1 MDQEKFWYRKEVGN
15 PFKWEKF
22 GKLQL
27 DYFISEGLKPHHF
40 VLDVGCGPL
49 RAGGHF
55 IGYLNKRHYFG
66 IDNNKKLLEAGRD
79 VEVPTL
85 KLEHKEPVLRHV
97 EGFDLTWLG
106 EGARFDYAMG
116 QSLFTHL
123 TPKQIGVC
131 LRKVGFRL
139 APQGKF
145 YATFNPSPDGKTSH
159 KGEKHPRRNEL
170 DWTYYPTSM
179 FEELADN
186 ALLSC
191 QYIGD
196 WGHDLN
202 SKNEQMMLC
211 FTKKV

>member
-1 MDQEKFWYRKEVGN
+1 MGQGKFWYRKEVGN
-15 PFKWEKF
+15 PTKWEKL

-27 DYFISEGLKPHHF
+27 DYFISQGLLPHHF

-49 RAGGHF
+49 RGGGHF
-55 IGYLNKRHYFG
+55 IRYLNRRHYFG
-66 IDNNKKLLEAGRD
+66 IDNNKELLEAGRD
-79 VEVPTL
+79 VEVPLLGLT
-85 KLEHKEPVLRHV
+85 HKEPVLRV
-97 EGFDLTWLG
+97 VRKFDLTWLG
-106 EGARFDYAMG
+106 EGARFDYAMA

-131 LRKVGFRL
+131 LRKVGYRL
-139 APQGKF
+139 APEGKF
-145 YATFNPSPDGKTSH
+145 YATFNPAEDGKSK
-159 KGEKHPRRNEL
+159 KGPKHPKRDEL
-170 DWTYYPTSM
+170 DWTYYPASM

-186 ALLSC
+186 AIMKC

-211 FTKKV
+211 FTKKS